1 MEVPLVE
8 IFSSV
13 QGEGKYVGCRQ
24 VFVRFADCNLRCR
37 YCDTDF
43 NGRVRWRL
51 DDVIVEIERLRAEV
65 PTHSISLTGG
75 EPLLHWGVIN
85 ELARRLSGAKI
96 FLETNGTL
104 VDELE
109 RVIDVIDVVSM
120 DVKLPH
126 SIGRDVFEEHRRFM
140 SIARRK
146 DLYVKVVL
154 DGETTVEEFDR
165 AVEVIGSVSRD
176 ILLILQPVTPVKD
189 IRAVGSSDVLKFQA
203 RALRRLSD
211 VRVIP
216 QTHRLIGVP

>member
-1 MEVPLVE
+1 M
-8 IFSSV
+8 
-13 QGEGKYVGCRQ
+13 
-24 VFVRFADCNLRCR
+24 
-37 YCDTDF
+37 
-43 NGRVRWRL
+43 
-51 DDVIVEIERLRAEV
+51 AEV

-85 ELARRLSGAKI
+85 ELARRLSGTKI

-109 RVIDVIDVVSM
+109 RVIDVIDIVSM

-126 SIGRDVFEEHRRFM
+126 SIGRDVFEDHRRFM
-140 SIARRK
+140 STARRK

-176 ILLILQPVTPVKD
+176 ILLILQPVTVVEG
-189 IRAVGSSDVLKFQA
+189 IRAVPSSDLLKFQA
-203 RALRRLSD
+203 RALRHLSD

-216 QTHRLIGVP
+216 QTHRLIDVP

>member
-37 YCDTDF
+37 YCDTNF
-43 NGRVRWRL
+43 ECRERRQL
-51 DDVIVEIERLRAEV
+51 DDMIVEIERLRAEV

-75 EPLLHWGVIN
+75 EPLIHWNVIN

-109 RVIDVIDVVSM
+109 RVIDVIDIVSM
-120 DVKLPH
+120 DVKLTH
-126 SIGRDVFEEHRRFM
+126 SIGRDVFDEHRRFM
-140 SIARRK
+140 TIARRK

-165 AVEVIGSVSRD
+165 AVEVIGSVSKD
-176 ILLILQPVTPVKD
+176 ILLILQPVTVVEG
-189 IRAVGSSDVLKFQA
+189 IRAVPSSDVLKFQA
-203 RALRRLSD
+203 RALRSLSD

>member
-37 YCDTDF
+37 YCDTNF
-43 NGRVRWRL
+43 ECRERRQL
-51 DDVIVEIERLRAEV
+51 DDLIDEIDRLMSEV

-75 EPLLHWGVIN
+75 EPLIHWNVIN
-85 ELARRLSGAKI
+85 ELARRLSGTKM

-104 VDELE
+104 VRELE
-109 RVIDVIDVVSM
+109 RVIDVVDIISM

-126 SIGRDVFEEHRRFM
+126 SIGRDLFDVHRRFIE
-140 SIARRK
+140 IARRK
-146 DLYVKVVL
+146 DFYVKIVV
-154 DGETTVEEFDR
+154 DGDTSAEEFQS
-165 AVEVIGSVSRD
+165 ALEMISSVSTD
-176 ILLILQPVTPVKD
+176 ILLILQPVTVVKK
-189 IRAVGSSDVLKFQA
+189 IRAVSPTDILKFQST
-203 RALRRLSD
+203 ALKYLSD

-216 QTHRLIGVP
+216 QTHRRIDVP